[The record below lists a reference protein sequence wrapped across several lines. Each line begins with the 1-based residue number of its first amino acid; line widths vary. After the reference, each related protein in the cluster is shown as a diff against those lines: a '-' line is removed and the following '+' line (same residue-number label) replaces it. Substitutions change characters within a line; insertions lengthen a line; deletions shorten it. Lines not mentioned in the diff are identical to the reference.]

1 MVTAAPL
8 SDSSSSSSSHK
19 SSSSAVRHRGAS
31 HEQDPDEDLT
41 ALIAAEHNGSS
52 SGTQLSNSK
61 VDPKQ
66 GAAAFV
72 AHCCLSI
79 SFIVVVIAFVAITT
93 LGVIT
98 GGHLGKTLA
107 RIYGATDSLHFC
119 FCSFGAVRTTKWRT
133 NVLNPVFAW
142 LRHVQFF
149 HYAFEY
155 RSHLAERYWIIL
167 RFFRPWPALPVTGG
181 WFVLELH
188 SRSLLL
194 RLLCAFPA
202 IVRNTSAYVSLPSP
216 LRSYRVSYLLCT
228 AD

>member
-72 AHCCLSI
+72 ACCLSI

-107 RIYGATDSLHFC
+107 RIYGATDSLRFC

-133 NVLNPVFAW
+133 NVLNPVFAG